1 MKMEWNTIIT
11 KKAEEDLPPNLRNG
25 NNCFSCQFSNNK
37 EGDIGE
43 TWCSKYK
50 AFVEVIQLC
59 DSYKEFK

>member
-43 TWCSKYK
+43 TWCSK
-50 AFVEVIQLC
+50 
-59 DSYKEFK
+59 